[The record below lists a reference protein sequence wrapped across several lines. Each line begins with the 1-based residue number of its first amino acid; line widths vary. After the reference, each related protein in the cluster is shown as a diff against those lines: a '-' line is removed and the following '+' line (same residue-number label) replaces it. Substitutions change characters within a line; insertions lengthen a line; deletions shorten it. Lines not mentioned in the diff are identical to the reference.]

1 MTGDLIFRSIILG
14 ISPPFGGRHDMSMAM
29 NLSLPSLIGACTIV
43 AISAVLQ
50 GSVGFGFSIVA
61 APLLLLIDRRLVPGP
76 LLLAGLVLIGFLTLR
91 ERHSIDGSGLKWA
104 FAGLLP
110 GTLGGA
116 LILATLPETAM
127 SLFFGGLVLLAVVMS
142 VAGLHF
148 APTPPVLAGAGLLS
162 GLMSATSSISGP
174 PIALVYQHKPGA
186 SLRGT
191 LSGYFLASTT
201 FSILALRGVGHFG
214 YEELTLA
221 LPLLPAVLFGF
232 WMSKWAIPV
241 LDRGYTRPGV
251 LILSSGAALIVIF
264 RTIF

>member
-1 MTGDLIFRSIILG
+1 
-14 ISPPFGGRHDMSMAM
+14 M
-29 NLSLPSLIGACTIV
+29 NLSLPSLLAVCAIV

-76 LLLAGLVLIGFLTLR
+76 LLLAGLVLIGLLTLR
-91 ERHSIDGSGLKWA
+91 ERRAIDASGLTWA

-116 LILATLPETAM
+116 LILATLPEPGM
-127 SLFFGGLVLLAVVMS
+127 SLFFGGLVLLAVGMS

-148 APTPPVLAGAGLLS
+148 TPTPPVLAGAGLLS

-174 PIALVYQHKPGA
+174 PIALVFQHKPGA

-201 FSILALRGVGHFG
+201 LSLLALRGVGYFG
-214 YEELTLA
+214 REELILG
-221 LPLLPAVLFGF
+221 LPLLPAVLIGF
-232 WMSKWAIPV
+232 WVSKWTIPL

-251 LILSSGAALIVIF
+251 LLLSGAAALIVIM